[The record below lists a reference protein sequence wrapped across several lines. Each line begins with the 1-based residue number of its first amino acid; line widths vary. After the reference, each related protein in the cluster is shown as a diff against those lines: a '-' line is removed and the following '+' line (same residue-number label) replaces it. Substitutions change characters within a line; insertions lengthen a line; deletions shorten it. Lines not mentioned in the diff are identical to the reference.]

1 MKSQWSLLLVLMEY
15 FVYVSWEDHTDM
27 EVCWDKTSVSSLGK
41 NVLYFERS
49 FCNVLS
55 AVAIGFLDMGV

>member
-1 MKSQWSLLLVLMEY
+1 MEY